1 MKFLG
6 VKFKLFE
13 CKDKYVITI
22 DNEHTISSYSFEKG
36 AIDYAKNFILRYEWK
51 YKFKS
56 EWNKYAPGM
65 GYDYYLK
72 QDNFYFFITKLNS
85 DRYPSKVEWKFEAF
99 EYRDSMYTSNY
110 CLTICNTL
118 SEAKRCIFN
127 AYKFLSK
134 NIVRNYKSDII
145 NTPIIIDIL
154 KSKQ

>member
-1 MKFLG
+1 
-6 VKFKLFE
+6 
-13 CKDKYVITI
+13 
-22 DNEHTISSYSFEKG
+22 
-36 AIDYAKNFILRYEWK
+36 
-51 YKFKS
+51 
-56 EWNKYAPGM
+56 M
-65 GYDYYLK
+65 GYNYYLK
-72 QDNFYFFITKLNS
+72 QDNFHFFITKLNS

-134 NIVRNYKSDII
+134 NIVSNYKSNII

-154 KSKQ
+154 KLEKIQYPFIAMTTDKGPDKSLIILKTKKEWDDHFLTEE